1 MVLNVN
7 CKKKVSHVL
16 WFLIKT
22 RHPSHVEWRFKTLCQ
37 HSLWWTTS
45 KGLKYC
51 FEPLVLCSGCDQE
64 YGAHQRFPHSPGH
77 HFVLKP
83 LVAPHES
90 NTWCS
95 WWYSRKVL
103 CGKPSSIL
111 EQRGYLCQRGVHMKY
126 QATTTTPPS
135 LCYMLPQRPVQLVAG
150 EDNEAR
156 YSKWPA
162 IEYQVCSFE
171 RCSWEPLNVGTTV
184 ASMT

>member
-1 MVLNVN
+1 MLG
-7 CKKKVSHVL
+7 
-16 WFLIKT
+16 
-22 RHPSHVEWRFKTLCQ
+22 FKTLCQ

-126 QATTTTPPS
+126 QATTTTPPRFATCCHS
-135 LCYMLPQRPVQLVAG
+135 G
-150 EDNEAR
+150 R
-156 YSKWPA
+156 YSSWPGK
-162 IEYQVCSFE
+162 IMKQDIQSG
-171 RCSWEPLNVGTTV
+171 RPLSIKYVHLKGV
-184 ASMT
+184 PGSHWMWALPWPPWLHSRS